1 MDKSANVNET
11 GPASGLGK
19 LLVERGK
26 LAESDLQRAERVLAI
41 SGGTLGQALVRL
53 GLVAEK
59 EVADAVSGLTGCA
72 LIGPDDFPEAPVA
85 EDRISGEF
93 LQQFNVLPLA
103 DDGDCL
109 RVAMADPT
117 NEYVLRALEIA
128 TDRRIEPLLALASDL
143 EQAHERL
150 YGGGRSAMDQI
161 VDGVQSESVLQ
172 EDVEDVERL
181 KDMASDAP
189 VIRVVNLIFSRAL
202 EARASDIHIEPY
214 EHELKIRYRIDGV
227 LQDVESPP
235 ARMAPAIIS
244 RVKILSRLNIAERR
258 LPQDGRIKLK
268 ISGKEVDLR
277 VSTVP
282 TLHGE
287 SVVMRILDKQTLNL
301 NLEDIGL
308 SDKVLSDLKS
318 VLERPNGIFLVTGPT
333 GSGKTTT
340 LYAVLSRMNTPARKI
355 MTVEDP
361 VEYQIAGVNQIQA
374 APRIG
379 LDFAHALRSIVRQD
393 PDVIMIG
400 EMRDRETAG
409 IAIQSAL
416 TGHIV
421 FSTLHTNDSAS
432 GVTRLLDMG
441 LEDYLLTSTVNAIMA
456 QRLVRV
462 LCPACRRESALTD
475 EEVQHMGISRL
486 VERAG
491 SRRVW
496 RATGCEACARTG
508 YRGRMGV
515 HELLLVDDSIRHL
528 ILEHASAEVIM
539 KAARANGMVTMY
551 EDGVLKAFAGHTS
564 IDEVLRVTHQ

>member
-1 MDKSANVNET
+1 MDKAANVNGT

-19 LLVERGK
+19 LLVARGK
-26 LAESDLQRAERVLAI
+26 LAEPDLQRAERVLAI

-59 EVADAVSGLTGCA
+59 EVADAVSELTGCA

-85 EDRISGEF
+85 EERISGEF

-103 DDGDCL
+103 DDGECL
-109 RVAMADPT
+109 RVAMADPSDD
-117 NEYVLRALEIA
+117 YVLRALEIA
-128 TDRRIEPLLALASDL
+128 TERRIEPLLALASDL

-161 VDGVQSESVLQ
+161 VDGVQSDAVLQ

-189 VIRVVNLIFSRAL
+189 VIRVVNLVFSRAL

-214 EHELKIRYRIDGV
+214 EHE
-227 LQDVESPP
+227 
-235 ARMAPAIIS
+235 
-244 RVKILSRLNIAERR
+244 
-258 LPQDGRIKLK
+258 LK

-340 LYAVLSRMNTPARKI
+340 LYAVLSRMNTPERKI